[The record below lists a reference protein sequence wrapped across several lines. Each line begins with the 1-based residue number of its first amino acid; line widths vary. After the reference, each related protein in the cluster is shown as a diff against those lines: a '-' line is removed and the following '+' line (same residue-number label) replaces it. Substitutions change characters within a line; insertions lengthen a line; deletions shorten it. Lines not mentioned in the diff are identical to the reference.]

1 MSENL
6 TSKIVFFLLNW
17 YFSDIIAFIEKHKI
31 IHTLFGMNV
40 LFFQA
45 ILWSM
50 HSWVKHPKRNE
61 EKGDRNEEKITS
73 LFAFLISTGSIR

>member
-1 MSENL
+1 MK
-6 TSKIVFFLLNW
+6 TRFFLQSNV
-17 YFSDIIAFIEKHKI
+17 FSDIIFLVEKHKI

-73 LFAFLISTGSIR
+73 LFTFLISTGSIR